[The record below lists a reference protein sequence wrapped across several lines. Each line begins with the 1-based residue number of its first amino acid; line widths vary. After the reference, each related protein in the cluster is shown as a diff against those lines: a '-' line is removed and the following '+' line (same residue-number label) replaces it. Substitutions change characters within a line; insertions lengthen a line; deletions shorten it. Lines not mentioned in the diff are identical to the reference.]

1 MTTKQ
6 IAKLILVLSKF
17 GLTYEQICFIIVA
30 VGIS

>member
-17 GLTYEQICFIIVA
+17 GLTYEQICTVIVSL
-30 VGIS
+30 GSF